1 MMRKHFWLI
10 LFLLIF
16 DTPVSYAAQNAMPLS
31 LKQSIELALQ
41 NNIDVLL
48 ARARA
53 QEAQGQKMV
62 WNADLLPQIDA
73 VASQERTWW
82 ENIGALGFPGF
93 TGVIGP
99 FNTFNAGI
107 MVSQRILDFSA
118 LAHAQA
124 GRIKWKSSQLEIE
137 LASQQVVLAT
147 SLAYIQA
154 LGYEEELSSS
164 YEDVRLA
171 ENFLSLSEHQQDV
184 GLASVLDVARE
195 RTQLAQQKA
204 RQEELRLNVVKSQ
217 LELKRLIKIPLS
229 QPIELMDVLDTRKY
243 EYLNVNDAIAH
254 AREDRMEMLVA
265 HADSDYSFAELKASK
280 REYLPKIDLTG
291 EWGEAGLSPDKDVTH
306 AANAMVSIS
315 LPIWDSGSIAGDIK
329 EKAGLNEEEKIKS
342 DDLNWKIE
350 EDVRVALETLVSTR
364 AQVDAESQVEDFAQR
379 ELTLAKDRFS
389 AGLGDNIQVINAQ
402 DALADARDKYI
413 QTESQYDQ
421 AQLNYFGAL
430 GNPRQFNL
438 SGNDEFTKL
447 KQLGLLGD
455 PRKFDLSINNKE
467 GNS

>member
-1 MMRKHFWLI
+1 MYEEIFFTIAL
-10 LFLLIF
+10 LFFIF
-16 DTPVSYAAQNAMPLS
+16 SCSISHAAQDAMPLS
-31 LKQSIELALQ
+31 LKQSIDLALQ

-48 ARARA
+48 AKARE
-53 QEAQGQKMV
+53 QEAQGQKMA

-73 VASQERTWW
+73 VASQQRTWW

-137 LASQQVVLAT
+137 LASQQVILAT

-154 LGYEEELSSS
+154 LGYAQELSSS

-171 ENFLSLSEHQQDV
+171 EHFLSLSLHQMDA
-184 GLASVLDVARE
+184 GLASVVDVARD

-204 RQEELRLNVVKSQ
+204 RQEELRLNVIKSQ

-229 QPIELMDVLDTRKY
+229 QPIELTDILDNRTY
-243 EYLNVNDAIAH
+243 DYLNVDDAITH
-254 AREDRMEMLVA
+254 AQQDRMEMLVA
-265 HADSDYSFAELKASK
+265 HADSDYSLAELKASK
-280 REYLPKIDLTG
+280 REYLPKINVTG
-291 EWGEAGLSPDKDVTH
+291 QWGETGLTPDKDVTH

-350 EDVRVALETLVSTR
+350 EDVRVSP
-364 AQVDAESQVEDFAQR
+364 
-379 ELTLAKDRFS
+379 
-389 AGLGDNIQVINAQ
+389 
-402 DALADARDKYI
+402 
-413 QTESQYDQ
+413 
-421 AQLNYFGAL
+421 
-430 GNPRQFNL
+430 GN
-438 SGNDEFTKL
+438 
-447 KQLGLLGD
+447 LGLHPCPSGCGKPGGRFCATGIDLGPGQIFCRSWGQYPSD
-455 PRKFDLSINNKE
+455 QCAGCI
-467 GNS
+467 G